1 MNYAAINSVI
11 SMYHTLIYMLAA
23 VWLVMKSES
32 FIKITKALARTHQK
46 PGTTSFICEDV
57 LLVQSRGTNS
67 KPRIKKKE
75 KNKWEYWQEFCG
87 FLYCH
92 LGLSQFT
99 QVRSLSVEFHDRY
112 QWKSEA

>member
-1 MNYAAINSVI
+1 
-11 SMYHTLIYMLAA
+11 MLAA

-32 FIKITKALARTHQK
+32 SIKIKKALARTHQK

-57 LLVQSRGTNS
+57 LLAKRVQSRVTNS
-67 KPRIKKKE
+67 KPRIKEKE

-99 QVRSLSVEFHDRY
+99 QVRSLSVEFYNRY
-112 QWKSEA
+112 QWKSEALRCNGKSIE